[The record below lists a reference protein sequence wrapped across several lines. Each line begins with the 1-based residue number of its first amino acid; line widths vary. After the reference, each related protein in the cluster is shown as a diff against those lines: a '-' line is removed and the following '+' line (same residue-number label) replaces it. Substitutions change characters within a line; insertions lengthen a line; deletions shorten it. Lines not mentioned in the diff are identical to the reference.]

1 MSEVLVPIEPL
12 EELPKV
18 TLIGEDSNAFN
29 IIGRCKRA
37 ARYHYTQEQWTNIQS
52 QMMSGDYDNVIQI
65 ATKYFDVS

>member
-29 IIGRCKRA
+29 IIGRC
-37 ARYHYTQEQWTNIQS
+37 
-52 QMMSGDYDNVIQI
+52 
-65 ATKYFDVS
+65 